1 MGSLEVIP
9 SHRFASAVFTPLLI
23 SFLTS
28 WRRDHLP
35 ALGYLGKDRSAFSQ
49 IHSPVA
55 NGSDR
60 ASTPLLSPT
69 TMYSGQPP
77 PYSYSTPAHNPG
89 ASPGYISPPDSRRA
103 FDEEKEKLAQQQRQ
117 SLPSIHEALGNENP
131 LPYAAPPTSA
141 PPAQQAHAPPRPLS
155 SSLAK
160 RPSADGPSGPPNPF
174 SSSSSGSMFRDPQFQ
189 QPPLQADVSR
199 SSMNTQESRNP
210 SLNSLGSSGRSPTQ
224 SAKTGVTSISGS
236 QPSSGYEYSAPPS
249 AGSVASPN
257 GFGTIPPSFSF
268 QSQPPP
274 NAPSYPASQYDPRS
288 YMGLPWKPAGGEPIP
303 AEDLK
308 GGLGRPVLPGHPY
321 GDSVKRH
328 LDIYDVE
335 ASLNEVCIRH
345 SGTLMVG

>member
-1 MGSLEVIP
+1 
-9 SHRFASAVFTPLLI
+9 
-23 SFLTS
+23 
-28 WRRDHLP
+28 
-35 ALGYLGKDRSAFSQ
+35 
-49 IHSPVA
+49 
-55 NGSDR
+55 
-60 ASTPLLSPT
+60 
-69 TMYSGQPP
+69 MYSGQPP

-89 ASPGYISPPDSRRA
+89 APPGYISPPDSRRA

-131 LPYAAPPTSA
+131 LPYTAPPTSA

-160 RPSADGPSGPPNPF
+160 RPSAEGPSGPPNPF

-257 GFGTIPPSFSF
+257 GYGAIPPSFSF

-335 ASLNEVCIRH
+335 ASLNEVCILH
-345 SGTLMVG
+345 SGRLIVG